1 MDSVRRVGD
10 ALFSDLTHTAENAT
24 LPDGTMG
31 TLKAHVVALLV
42 KKGKGWAI
50 AEARPYLFLP
60 ASPPRA
66 AAMPSK

>member
-1 MDSVRRVGD
+1 
-10 ALFSDLTHTAENAT
+10 
-24 LPDGTMG
+24 MG